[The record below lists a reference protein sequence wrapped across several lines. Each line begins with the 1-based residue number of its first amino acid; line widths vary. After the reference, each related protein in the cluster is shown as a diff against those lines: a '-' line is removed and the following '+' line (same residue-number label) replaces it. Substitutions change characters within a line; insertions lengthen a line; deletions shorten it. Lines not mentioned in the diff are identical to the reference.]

1 MPFSNLQ
8 IRFQTARSLPAPYA
22 NFYTLAARPAFK
34 DFLQVDFAITYP
46 DREDIDEDELI
57 AEGFTPTD
65 DFSWSGRLPNTWQKA
80 VAGLIMKTKLQSVDE
95 EELDEDTDFW
105 ELTVQ
110 QLDGRTEQG
119 RPENV
124 DDWQYLMQELMQ
136 AAYELAN
143 KERPFELTYYDY
155 GRNES
160 LETRLTASF
169 ADRVIKVQSTQNR
182 QNRSKT
188 LPWQELQ
195 RIMNAI
201 YSVDFDPESA
211 LYQPPRRDGQWLN
224 LGSDEW
230 YAIEDYPALTELF
243 RTLI

>member
-1 MPFSNLQ
+1 MPFKNLQ

-22 NFYTLAARPAFK
+22 NFYTLTARPAFK

-46 DREDIDEDELI
+46 DREEIDEDELI
-57 AEGFTPTD
+57 AEGFTTND

-80 VAGLIMKTKLQSVDE
+80 VAGLITQTKLQSFAE

-105 ELTVQ
+105 ELTIL
-110 QLDGRTEQG
+110 QLDDKMQQG
-119 RPENV
+119 KPEKI
-124 DDWQYLMQELMQ
+124 DDWHYLMQELMQ

-143 KERPFELTYYDY
+143 KERPFELTFFDY
-155 GRNES
+155 GRDGS
-160 LETRLTASF
+160 LELRLTASF
-169 ADRVIKVQSTQNR
+169 AERVIKVQSTQNR

-188 LPWQELQ
+188 IPWQELQ
-195 RIMNAI
+195 RIMNTI
-201 YSVDFDPESA
+201 YSVDFDPETA

-230 YAIEDYPALTELF
+230 YAVEEYPVLTKLF
-243 RTLI
+243 RTLV